1 MKLPGVPHKSCA
13 DRQAFISQ
21 WSKVMIN
28 KTEIMESK
36 CVVCGNYILNEV
48 PVKELDFERKREWI
62 EKHGVC
68 DKCKDERDVATRL
81 YLECIEGFLRNPE
94 SLVYKSMKDAAYK
107 ELQRLKIAKE
117 DEKDDT
123 EDTVEEES

>member
-1 MKLPGVPHKSCA
+1 M
-13 DRQAFISQ
+13 
-21 WSKVMIN
+21 MN

-68 DKCKDERDVATRL
+68 DKCNDERDVAL
-81 YLECIEGFLRNPE
+81 GFYLRSIDMLNKHPDSEFYRSLRDE
-94 SLVYKSMKDAAYK
+94 IYK
-107 ELQRLKIAKE
+107 ELKRLKVVSEEINC
-117 DEKDDT
+117 DT